1 MHGGV
6 IFDVE
11 AGPDT
16 ADIRFTAYFERNLR
30 ELKAPLPLTIF
41 NKTWQDEAIVYHS
54 KKKAKLET
62 TDLEKQDYTGWP
74 YPSEYTQ
81 SYLEWFVDHQGFHTV
96 LIRICDYQKFAG
108 WLLTHRRIT
117 DQIVIE
123 DGFMTRLRYD
133 INVWMNALARR
144 VTLPDGRVSM
154 ANILILNKEIAQ
166 KAYGKARR
174 YNELEFTENPYV
186 LGGCRGSWGPATGK
200 PPMKA
205 VVGENK
211 TVGNQQLLVKAVSNY
226 SNNHQSSG
234 QSQRDQEDQP
244 KQSGSRPP

>member
-16 ADIRFTAYFERNLR
+16 ADIGFTPYFKRNLL

-41 NKTWQDEAIVYHS
+41 KKTWQDEAIVYHS

-62 TDLEKQDYTGWP
+62 IDLAKQDYTGRP

-81 SYLEWFVDHQGFHTV
+81 LYLEWSVDHQGFHTV
-96 LIRICDYQKFAG
+96 LIRICDYEKFAG

-174 YNELEFTENPYV
+174 YNELEFTENLYV
-186 LGGCRGSWGPATGK
+186 EE
-200 PPMKA
+200 
-205 VVGENK
+205 VGDQLPEN
-211 TVGNQQLLVKAVSNY
+211 
-226 SNNHQSSG
+226 G
-234 QSQRDQEDQP
+234 Q
-244 KQSGSRPP
+244 